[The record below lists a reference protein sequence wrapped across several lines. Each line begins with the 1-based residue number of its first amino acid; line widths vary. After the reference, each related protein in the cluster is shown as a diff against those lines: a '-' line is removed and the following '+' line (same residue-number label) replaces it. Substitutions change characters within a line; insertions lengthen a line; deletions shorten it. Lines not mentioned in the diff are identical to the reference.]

1 MLLLPHQVVEVA
13 EDVGAEEGGA
23 DGENVEVELVVW
35 EDAHVP

>member
-1 MLLLPHQVVEVA
+1 MLLLPHQVVEVT

-35 EDAHVP
+35 